1 MSVFKITERKIPF
14 MRNFDLTIILPGALL
29 AVGVS
34 VVVDVVV
41 GDVYRDAP

>member
-1 MSVFKITERKIPF
+1 MHS
-14 MRNFDLTIILPGALL
+14 FDHISFLPGALL